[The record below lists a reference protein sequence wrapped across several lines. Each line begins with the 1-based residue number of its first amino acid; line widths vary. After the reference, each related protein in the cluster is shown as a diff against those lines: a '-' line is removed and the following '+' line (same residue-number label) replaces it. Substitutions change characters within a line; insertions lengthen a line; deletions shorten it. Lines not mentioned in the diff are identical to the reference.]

1 MLGKR
6 VFRQQA
12 VNLQT
17 DNEAMTIEREQL
29 HTVQLVPIT
38 AFDAEGQ
45 LNLEPMARLMARSYE
60 AGIRVFLP
68 CAGSAEFH
76 ALQPSEIISVIEIV
90 RDSVGDDA
98 VVVAP
103 TGYHAEHAI
112 ELANQAHAAGAD
124 AGLVMPLS
132 FPYLS
137 DAGARDHLLRIFDQ
151 SKLPMM
157 VYKKGDLPSDELL
170 LELADHDNLVGVKY
184 AVNNMD
190 AFTRVIRADQG
201 RIDWF
206 CGTAE
211 RFAPFYALAG
221 APGYTSGAGN
231 ICPRLTLA
239 MHAAIQQGEWE
250 EALRLQEIL
259 LPIEYYRSRDND
271 SYNVSMLKHGIKQ
284 TGLDFGVPRPP
295 QRQLDEQEM
304 QEIDLLVAPILE
316 AETALSH
323 SPSESQ

>member
-1 MLGKR
+1 M
-6 VFRQQA
+6 A
-12 VNLQT
+12 
-17 DNEAMTIEREQL
+17 IEREQL

-38 AFDAEGQ
+38 AFDSDGQ
-45 LNLEPMARLMARSYE
+45 LNLEPMKELMARSYE

-76 ALQPSEIISVIEIV
+76 ALQPSEIISVIEMV
-90 RDSVGDDA
+90 RGTVGDDA
-98 VVVAP
+98 IVVAP

-112 ELANQAHAAGAD
+112 ELVNQACSVGAD
-124 AGLVMPLS
+124 VGLVMPLS

-157 VYKKGDLPSDELL
+157 IYKKGDLPSDELL
-170 LELADHDNLVGVKY
+170 LELAEHENLIGIKY
-184 AVNNMD
+184 AVNDMD

-221 APGYTSGAGN
+221 ASGYTTGAGN

-239 MHAAIQQGEWE
+239 MQAAIVQGNWD

-259 LPIEYYRSRDND
+259 LPIEYYRSREND
-271 SYNVSMLKHGIKQ
+271 SYNVSMLKHAIKQ
-284 TGLDFGVPRPP
+284 TGLDFGLPRPP
-295 QRQLDEQEM
+295 QRQLNEQEM
-304 QEIDLLVAPILE
+304 QEIDLLVTPILE
-316 AETALSH
+316 AEEAIAVA
-323 SPSESQ
+323 SPGS

>member
-1 MLGKR
+1 M
-6 VFRQQA
+6 
-12 VNLQT
+12 
-17 DNEAMTIEREQL
+17 AMEREQL

-38 AFDAEGQ
+38 AFDSDGQ
-45 LNLEPMARLMARSYE
+45 LNLEPMKELMARSYE

-76 ALQPSEIISVIEIV
+76 ALQPSEIISVIEMV
-90 RDSVGDDA
+90 RGTVGDDA
-98 VVVAP
+98 IVVAP

-112 ELANQAHAAGAD
+112 ELANQAHSAGAD
-124 AGLVMPLS
+124 VGLVMPLS

-157 VYKKGDLPSDELL
+157 IYKKGDLPSDELL
-170 LELADHDNLVGVKY
+170 LELAEHENLIGIKY
-184 AVNNMD
+184 AVNDMD

-211 RFAPFYALAG
+211 RFAPFYALVG
-221 APGYTSGAGN
+221 ASGYTTGAGN

-239 MHAAIQQGEWE
+239 MQAAIVQGNWD

-259 LPIEYYRSRDND
+259 LPIEYYRSREND
-271 SYNVSMLKHGIKQ
+271 SYNVSMLKHAIKQ
-284 TGLDFGVPRPP
+284 TGLDFGLPRPP
-295 QRQLDEQEM
+295 QRQLNEQEM
-304 QEIDLLVAPILE
+304 QEIDLLVTPILE
-316 AETALSH
+316 AEEAIAVA
-323 SPSESQ
+323 SPGS

>member
-1 MLGKR
+1 
-6 VFRQQA
+6 
-12 VNLQT
+12 
-17 DNEAMTIEREQL
+17 MTVQREQF

-38 AFDAEGQ
+38 AFDSNGD
-45 LNLEPMARLMARSYE
+45 LNLEPMRTLMSRSYE

-76 ALQPSEIISVIEIV
+76 ALQPSEIISVIEMT
-90 RDSVGDDA
+90 REEVGDDA
-98 VVVAP
+98 VIVAP

-112 ELANQAHAAGAD
+112 ELVRQAHSAGAN

-137 DAGARDHLLRIFDQ
+137 DAGARDHLVRILDESPF
-151 SKLPMM
+151 PMM
-157 VYKKGDLPSDELL
+157 VYKKAELPSDELL
-170 LELADHDNLVGVKY
+170 LELADHPNLVGVKY

-190 AFTRVIRADQG
+190 LFTRVIQADQG

-211 RFAPFYALAG
+211 RFAPFYALVG

-239 MHAAIQQGEWE
+239 MHAAMTAGEWE
-250 EALRLQEIL
+250 RALQLQKVI
-259 LPIEYYRSRDND
+259 LPIEHYRARAGD
-271 SYNVSMLKHGIKQ
+271 SYNVSMLKHGIRQ
-284 TGLDFGVPRPP
+284 TGVDFGQPRPP
-295 QRQLDEQEM
+295 QRQLTEAEM
-304 QEIDLLVAPILE
+304 AEIDQFLPAILAAE
-316 AETALSH
+316 AELTPAAS
-323 SPSESQ
+323 SN

>member
-6 VFRQQA
+6 FFRQQA
-12 VNLQT
+12 TTVT
-17 DNEAMTIEREQL
+17 EGIAIMTFQREQL

-38 AFDAEGQ
+38 AFDADEK
-45 LNLEPMARLMARSYE
+45 LNLAPMARLMARSYE

-76 ALQPSEIISVIEIV
+76 ALQPSEIISVIEMV
-90 RDSVGDDA
+90 RDNVGDDA
-98 VVVAP
+98 IVVAP

-112 ELANQAHAAGAD
+112 ELVNQAHAAGAN

-137 DAGARDHLLRIFDQ
+137 DAGARDHLLRILEQ
-151 SKLPMM
+151 SRLPMM
-157 VYKKGDLPSDELL
+157 VYKKGDLPGDDLL
-170 LELADHDNLVGVKY
+170 LELAEHENLVGIKY

-190 AFTRVIRADQG
+190 AFLRVIRADQG

-239 MHAAIQQGEWE
+239 MHAAMKQGDWDA
-250 EALRLQEIL
+250 ALKLQEIL
-259 LPIEYYRSRDND
+259 LPIEYYRSREND

-295 QRQLDEQEM
+295 QRQLTEPEM
-304 QEIDLLVAPILE
+304 REIDEMLVPILE
-316 AETALSH
+316 AEASMSVT
-323 SPSESQ
+323 SPGN

>member
-1 MLGKR
+1 MLGR
-6 VFRQQA
+6 SDFRQPEQE
-12 VNLQT
+12 NSRR
-17 DNEAMTIEREQL
+17 DNHTMAIEREQL

-38 AFDAEGQ
+38 AFDSDGQ
-45 LNLEPMARLMARSYE
+45 LNLEPMKELMTRSYE

-76 ALQPSEIISVIEIV
+76 ALQPSEIISVIEMV
-90 RDSVGDDA
+90 RGTVEDDA
-98 VVVAP
+98 IVVAP

-112 ELANQAHAAGAD
+112 ELANQAHSVGAD
-124 AGLVMPLS
+124 VGLVMPLS

-157 VYKKGDLPSDELL
+157 IYKKGDLPSDELL
-170 LELADHDNLVGVKY
+170 LELAEHENLIGIKY
-184 AVNNMD
+184 AVNDMD

-221 APGYTSGAGN
+221 ASGYTTGAGN

-239 MHAAIQQGEWE
+239 MHAAIVQGNWD

-259 LPIEYYRSRDND
+259 LPIEYYRSREND
-271 SYNVSMLKHGIKQ
+271 SYNVSMLKHAIKQ
-284 TGLDFGVPRPP
+284 TGLDFGLPRPP
-295 QRQLDEQEM
+295 QRQLNEQEM
-304 QEIDLLVAPILE
+304 QEIDLLVTPILE
-316 AETALSH
+316 AEETIAVA
-323 SPSESQ
+323 SPGS

>member
-1 MLGKR
+1 MLGTR

-12 VNLQT
+12 LKLPPGNGS
-17 DNEAMTIEREQL
+17 MTIQREQL

-38 AFDAEGQ
+38 AFDANGQ
-45 LNLEPMARLMARSYE
+45 LNLEPMACLMARSYE

-76 ALQPSEIISVIEIV
+76 ALQPSEIISVIEMV
-90 RDSVGDDA
+90 RDNVGDDA
-98 VVVAP
+98 IVVAP

-112 ELANQAHAAGAD
+112 ELVNQAHAAGAD
-124 AGLVMPLS
+124 AGLVMPLN

-137 DAGARDHLLRIFDQ
+137 DSGTRDHLLRIFDQ
-151 SKLPMM
+151 SSLPMM
-157 VYKKGDLPSDELL
+157 VYKKGDLPSDDLL
-170 LELADHDNLVGVKY
+170 LELAEHPNLIGVKY

-190 AFTRVIRADQG
+190 SFTRVIRADKG

-221 APGYTSGAGN
+221 APGYTTGAGN

-239 MHAAIQQGEWE
+239 MHAAMHQGNWD
-250 EALRLQEIL
+250 EALQLQEIL
-259 LPIEYYRSRDND
+259 LPIEYYRSREND

-295 QRQLDEQEM
+295 QRQLTELEM
-304 QEIDLLVAPILE
+304 KEIDEMLVPILE
-316 AETALSH
+316 AEASIPVT
-323 SPSESQ
+323 SPDK

>member
-1 MLGKR
+1 
-6 VFRQQA
+6 
-12 VNLQT
+12 
-17 DNEAMTIEREQL
+17 MTIQREQL

-38 AFDAEGQ
+38 AFDANGQ
-45 LNLEPMARLMARSYE
+45 LNLEPMAQLMARSYE

-76 ALQPSEIISVIEIV
+76 ALQPSEIISVIEVV
-90 RDSVGDDA
+90 RDNVGDDA
-98 VVVAP
+98 LVVAP

-112 ELANQAHAAGAD
+112 ELVNQAHAAGAD

-151 SKLPMM
+151 SNLPIM

-170 LELADHDNLVGVKY
+170 LELAEHENLIGIKY

-239 MHAAIQQGEWE
+239 MHAAMQQGNWD
-250 EALRLQEIL
+250 EALQLQQAL
-259 LPIEYYRSRDND
+259 LPIEYYRSREND

-295 QRQLDEQEM
+295 QRQLTELEM
-304 QEIDLLVAPILE
+304 KEIDEMLVPILE
-316 AETALSH
+316 AEASISLTS
-323 SPSESQ
+323 SES

>member
-1 MLGKR
+1 MT
-6 VFRQQA
+6 
-12 VNLQT
+12 LQ
-17 DNEAMTIEREQL
+17 REQL

-38 AFDAEGQ
+38 AFDRDGN
-45 LNLEPMARLMARSYE
+45 LNLEPMRTLMSRSYE

-76 ALQPSEIISVIEIV
+76 ALQSSEIISVIEMT
-90 RDSVGDDA
+90 RQQVGDDA
-98 VVVAP
+98 IIVAP

-112 ELANQAHAAGAD
+112 QLVKQAHEAGAN

-137 DAGARDHLLRIFDQ
+137 DAGARDHLVRIFD
-151 SKLPMM
+151 SSPLPMM
-157 VYKKGDLPSDELL
+157 VYKKADLPSDDLL
-170 LELADHDNLVGVKY
+170 LELAEHPNLVGVKY

-190 AFTRVIRADQG
+190 LFTRVIQADNG

-239 MHAAIQQGEWE
+239 MHAAMSRGDWQQ
-250 EALRLQEIL
+250 ALQLQKTI
-259 LPIEYYRSRDND
+259 LPIEHYRAREGD
-271 SYNVSMLKHGIKQ
+271 SYNVSMLKHGIRQ
-284 TGLDFGVPRPP
+284 TGVDFGAPRPP
-295 QRQLDEQEM
+295 QRRLTDDEM
-304 QEIDLLVAPILE
+304 REIDEMLPPILE
-316 AETALSH
+316 AEAALAPAAS
-323 SPSESQ
+323 SS

>member
-1 MLGKR
+1 M
-6 VFRQQA
+6 A
-12 VNLQT
+12 
-17 DNEAMTIEREQL
+17 IEREQL

-38 AFDAEGQ
+38 AFDSDGQ
-45 LNLEPMARLMARSYE
+45 LNLEPMKELMARSYE

-76 ALQPSEIISVIEIV
+76 ALQPSEIISVIEMV
-90 RDSVGDDA
+90 RGTVGDDA
-98 VVVAP
+98 IVVAP

-112 ELANQAHAAGAD
+112 ELANQAHSAGAD
-124 AGLVMPLS
+124 VGLVMPLS

-157 VYKKGDLPSDELL
+157 IYKKGDLPSDELL
-170 LELADHDNLVGVKY
+170 LELAEHENLIGIKY
-184 AVNNMD
+184 AVNDMD

-221 APGYTSGAGN
+221 ASGYTTGAGN

-239 MHAAIQQGEWE
+239 MQAAIVQGNWD

-259 LPIEYYRSRDND
+259 LPIEYYRSREND
-271 SYNVSMLKHGIKQ
+271 SYNVSMLKHAIKQ
-284 TGLDFGVPRPP
+284 TGLDFGLPRPP
-295 QRQLDEQEM
+295 QRQLNEQEM
-304 QEIDLLVAPILE
+304 QEIDLLVTPILE
-316 AETALSH
+316 AEEAIAVAFPGS
-323 SPSESQ
+323 